1 MIGFNLLFSISSISM
16 WFISGVQK
24 SSIKVGDRVRVK
36 PTITTPQYKWGSV
49 THTSVGLVTSISPN
63 GRDLTVDF
71 PMHSNWAGLTSE
83 MEVVPCYHPG
93 VTCNG
98 CGLGPIAGRLN
109 NFRVNFSSTIFTE
122 IKDGAALH
130 FFFAKYNSIYSIPY
144 LLDLFLQN

>member
-1 MIGFNLLFSISSISM
+1 M

-109 NFRVNFSSTIFTE
+109 YFRVNFSFTIFTE
-122 IKDGAALH
+122 IKDGAALYFFLLNITAYIQFRICWT
-130 FFFAKYNSIYSIPY
+130 FFFKIDTVTRA
-144 LLDLFLQN
+144 FRHA